1 MVLNKKHIIDEL
13 ISKQRK
19 IMQQKRKLNYGDMS
33 RIIKYVDKSLFDDEC
48 CFWKGYVCCFNK
60 NKNYYINFFFGG
72 KKIQI
77 NRLLYE
83 NYIGD
88 VGKDEIIKNICES
101 GGKCCNVYHYG
112 KFKLN
117 DDDDNNDDNDD
128 ANLKSSKDDFL
139 PQKKSIAICSDN
151 DDNNNDIDERLKSST
166 DDINKNEINN
176 IDEFKI
182 IF

>member
-1 MVLNKKHIIDEL
+1 MVLNKKHIMDEL
-13 ISKQRK
+13 VSKQRK
-19 IMQQKRKLNYGDMS
+19 IMLQKRKLNYSDMS
-33 RIIKYVDKSLFDDEC
+33 RIIKYVDKSLFDDVC
-48 CFWKGYVCCFNK
+48 CLWKGYVCCFNK

-88 VGKDEIIKNICES
+88 VEKDEIIKNICAS
-101 GGKCCNVYHYG
+101 GGKCCNVFHYG
-112 KFKLN
+112 KFKINEDINIDTDSNSDSDYDN
-117 DDDDNNDDNDD
+117 DNDNNDNKNNDNK
-128 ANLKSSKDDFL
+128 NNKNN
-139 PQKKSIAICSDN
+139 DN
-151 DDNNNDIDERLKSST
+151 KYNDINNNL
-166 DDINKNEINN
+166 INN

>member
-19 IMQQKRKLNYGDMS
+19 IMPQKRKLNYGDMS

-48 CFWKGYVCCFNK
+48 CLWKGYVCCFNK

-88 VGKDEIIKNICES
+88 VEQNEIIKNICEN

-112 KFKLN
+112 KFKTNESDIHDEN
-117 DDDDNNDDNDD
+117 DDDNDD
-128 ANLKSSKDDFL
+128 EVL
-139 PQKKSIAICSDN
+139 DN
-151 DDNNNDIDERLKSST
+151 DVPPKKNTDFCS

>member
-1 MVLNKKHIIDEL
+1 MVLNKKHIMDEL

-19 IMQQKRKLNYGDMS
+19 IMPQKRKLNYSDMS
-33 RIIKYVDKSLFDDEC
+33 RIIKYVDKSLFDDKC
-48 CFWKGYVCCFNK
+48 CLWKGYVCCFNK

-88 VGKDEIIKNICES
+88 VGKKEIIKNICEN

-112 KFKLN
+112 KFKIN
-117 DDDDNNDDNDD
+117 DESNTNHNDDND
-128 ANLKSSKDDFL
+128 
-139 PQKKSIAICSDN
+139 N
-151 DDNNNDIDERLKSST
+151 DDNDNDG
-166 DDINKNEINN
+166 DD
-176 IDEFKI
+176 
-182 IF
+182 

>member
-1 MVLNKKHIIDEL
+1 MVLNKKNILDEL

-19 IMQQKRKLNYGDMS
+19 IMPQKRKLNYGDMS
-33 RIIKYVDKSLFDDEC
+33 RIIKYVDKSLFDNDC
-48 CFWKGYVCCFNK
+48 CLWKGYVCCFNK
-60 NKNYYINFFFGG
+60 NKNFYINFFFGG

-88 VGKDEIIKNICES
+88 VEKDEIIKNTCES

-112 KFKLN
+112 KFKIN
-117 DDDDNNDDNDD
+117 EFNHDDNNDNDNDTHL
-128 ANLKSSKDDFL
+128 NSSKDEIL
-139 PQKKSIAICSDN
+139 PQKKINDFCSDN
-151 DDNNNDIDERLKSST
+151 HEI
-166 DDINKNEINN
+166 INN